1 MGEVVE
7 LQRKAW
13 SEGEILTLRTAFLA
27 GLSDI
32 QIGNALGRTARS
44 IEMCRHR
51 LRMQREPLLADRDA
65 ILEMA
70 AGGSTVRRIAASRR
84 LSEDTVRYVLKI
96 AKVTAR
102 EFGSYEGPNR
112 RRAGR

>member
-27 GLSDI
+27 GLTDP
-32 QIGNALGRTARS
+32 QIAQAIGRSEASVMMR
-44 IEMCRHR
+44 RHR
-51 LRMQREPLLADRDA
+51 LRMQREPILADREA
-65 ILEMA
+65 IVEMA
-70 AGGSTVRRIAASRR
+70 VGGSTVRRIAARRR
-84 LSEDTVRYVLKI
+84 LSEDTVRYVLKQ
-96 AKVTAR
+96 AKVEAA
-102 EFGSYEGPNR
+102 EFSSYEGPNA